1 MSGLCGIVHF
11 GERPAD
17 EAGLTAMEAA
27 AAHRAPH
34 GVHRWLQDG
43 CGLSHL
49 ASHLRPE
56 EARTRQP
63 VISRDERYVIVA
75 DVRIDNRDDLRAA
88 LRSPGPAGQGDP
100 RVVASDAGDAEL
112 VLEAFCRWGDACL
125 EHFIGDYAFAIWD
138 RRDRRLFAAR
148 DPMAMRPFYYRAD
161 GERLVFA
168 SEIGPILDSGG
179 VPRRLYRPMAAAW
192 LMIRAGDPEWTFF
205 EGIRELPGAH
215 RLTAD
220 ASGLQVDQV
229 WDVDIGRRLVYRS
242 EDDYVEH
249 FRELLLSA
257 TGARLQGKHPAGM
270 LLSGGLDSCA
280 IAGAAGWLMDQESVP
295 GPPRPMT
302 AFSYRY
308 EGFPQCDERHV
319 SEPLAKH
326 WGMRIEEVSSD
337 EWRPRALLNQ
347 TWDLDSPAV
356 AIYRPLQDAA
366 MERARAQG
374 IRQMFIAARGDNMM
388 GGYIWDHAG
397 LLASGAFG
405 AFAREFS
412 GYQRL
417 YGIGTWKTLRKTL
430 LLPGAF
436 TLATMSPTFAARRA
450 RGHMESVER
459 KLAMGRLAD
468 PWIPRELLRETP
480 LSAIFG
486 RPEPRGF
493 SSAASSARHDLVFDR
508 FTELGN
514 VQVERRAATYDL
526 RYEDPWSDRRI
537 LEFVCAVPQHAL
549 NRIDDT
555 KRLARRALSGLAPA
569 QVQTTAEKI
578 IPAPFGAHALRT
590 READSLVSL
599 TTEMRAARA
608 GLVDEP
614 ELSQHIRDFLQ
625 GAEFISGAWP
635 AITLEAWLRANDVEA

>member
-1 MSGLCGIVHF
+1 MSGLCGIIHF

-17 EAGLTAMEAA
+17 EAGLRAMEAA
-27 AAHRAPH
+27 AAHRASE
-34 GVHRWLQDG
+34 GAHRWLQDG

-49 ASHLRPE
+49 ASHLHPE

-63 VISRDERYVIVA
+63 VISRDQRYVIVA
-75 DVRIDNRDDLRAA
+75 DVRIDNRDELRTA

-148 DPMAMRPFYYRAD
+148 DPMAMRPFYYRAE

-168 SEIGPILDSGG
+168 SEIGAILDSGG

-192 LMIRAGDPEWTFF
+192 LMIRAGAPEWTFF

-220 ASGLQVDQV
+220 ASGLQVGQI
-229 WDVDIGRRLVYRS
+229 WDVDIGQQLAYRS
-242 EDDYVEH
+242 DDDYVEH
-249 FRELLLSA
+249 FRGLLLSA
-257 TGARLQGKHPAGM
+257 TRARLQGEHPAGM
-270 LLSGGLDSCA
+270 LLSGGLDSCVV
-280 IAGAAGWLMDQESVP
+280 AGAAGWLMEREPIPAPP
-295 GPPRPMT
+295 GPMT
-302 AFSYRY
+302 TFSYRY

-337 EWRPRALLNQ
+337 EWRPGTLLSQ
-347 TWDLDSPAV
+347 SWDLDSPMV
-356 AIYRPLQDAA
+356 ALYRPLQDAA
-366 MERARAQG
+366 MERAQAQG
-374 IRQMFIAARGDNMM
+374 IRQMFIAARGDNMV
-388 GGYIWDHAG
+388 GSYIWDHAG
-397 LLASGAFG
+397 LLASGAFRTFG
-405 AFAREFS
+405 REFA
-412 GYQRL
+412 GYRRL
-417 YGIGTWKTLRKTL
+417 YGTGAWKTFRKTV

-436 TLATMSPTFAARRA
+436 ALTSMSPSFAARRA

-459 KLAMGRLAD
+459 KLAGGRLAD
-468 PWIPRELLRETP
+468 PWVPRELLREIP
-480 LSAIFG
+480 LSAILG
-486 RPEPRGF
+486 RAEPRGF
-493 SSAASSARHDLVFDR
+493 RSAASRARYDAVFDR

-514 VQVERRAATYDL
+514 AQVERRAATYGL

-537 LEFVCAVPQHAL
+537 LEFVCAVPQHVL
-549 NRIDDT
+549 NRMDDT

-569 QVQTTAEKI
+569 QVQTTAQKI
-578 IPAPFGAHALRT
+578 IPAPFGVHALRT
-590 READSLVSL
+590 READSLVEL
-599 TTEMRAARA
+599 TTGMRAARA
-608 GLVDEP
+608 GLVDETK
-614 ELSQHIRDFLQ
+614 LSPHIRDFLQ

-635 AITLEAWLRANDVEA
+635 AITLEAWLRANDVEV